1 MQDNKSKTIIC
12 DIDGV
17 LFHHY
22 CKGLSGQV
30 TNEPRILTDVYEKF
44 QYWDS
49 NGYNIV
55 LITGRKESLRNITTN
70 LLHSFGL
77 YFDKLVMGVGG
88 GDRILINDRKP
99 DGRPTA
105 WTINNNRNEGLV
117 NTNYDNL
124 SVLTTVYFEAWSAKD
139 VSKLKEM
146 FSEEILLQDWNVS
159 CEGKENVLKANENIF
174 SSVKKLSVD
183 IKSLSHVGN
192 KVLAEINVVA
202 DETVIPVLDVIKYD
216 ENSKIQSI
224 IAYRGN

>member
-44 QYWDS
+44 QHWDS
-49 NGYNIV
+49 SGYNIV

-124 SVLTTVYFEAWSAKD
+124 SVLTTAYFEAWSAKD

-146 FSEEILLQDWNVS
+146 FSEEILLQDWNTS